1 MSLEHAP
8 GAKPLVCIGAGGEG
22 GREREER
29 SRFSIIFWFLF
40 CFSNRDRVQMEKG
53 VRGAKPRL
61 LIHNLLP

>member
-8 GAKPLVCIGAGGEG
+8 GAKPLVCIGAGGGGGEG
-22 GREREER
+22 EER

-40 CFSNRDRVQMEKG
+40 CFSNRDREQMEKG
-53 VRGAKPRL
+53 VRGTKPRL